1 MRRTK
6 IVCTLGPASLHRET
20 VAAMIRAGMDVARL
34 NTSHGTLESHVEALN
49 LVREVSLECGK
60 PIGVLMDLSGPKLRT
75 GETEFDRALE
85 LVAGREVRLTN
96 RDVPG
101 SEQLLAVEYPRLTED
116 VMAGE

>member
-20 VAAMIRAGMDVARL
+20 IAAMIRAGMDVVRL
-34 NTSHGTLESHVEALN
+34 NTSHGSLEGHVEATK
-49 LVREVSLECGK
+49 LVREVALELGK
-60 PIGVLMDLSGPKLRT
+60 PVAILMDLSGPKLRT
-75 GETEFDRALE
+75 GDTDLGRELE

-101 SEQLLAVEYPRLTED
+101 N
-116 VMAGE
+116 